1 MIARQDIYPA
11 LSRYTGGLA
20 SNSLSPFPP
29 PQPMCVVD
37 FFAIAPAYVELMFDG
52 EGGGLGAEDP
62 ARKAWRNL
70 PPRNFAILQFAA
82 AL

>member
-1 MIARQDIYPA
+1 
-11 LSRYTGGLA
+11 
-20 SNSLSPFPP
+20 
-29 PQPMCVVD
+29 MCVVD